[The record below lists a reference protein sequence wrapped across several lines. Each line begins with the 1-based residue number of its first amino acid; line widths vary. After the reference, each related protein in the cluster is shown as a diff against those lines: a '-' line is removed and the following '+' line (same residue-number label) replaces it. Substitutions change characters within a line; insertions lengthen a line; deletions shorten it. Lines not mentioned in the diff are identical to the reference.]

1 MNTITLDRATYGT
14 VPNLTQDAANL
25 INTNN
30 KFISEEAVER
40 FISSLLMF
48 LLKQLMVMILL
59 LMH

>member
-1 MNTITLDRATYGT
+1 MKTITLDRATYGT

-40 FISSLLMF
+40 FVSSLLK
-48 LLKQLMVMILL
+48 LL
-59 LMH
+59 